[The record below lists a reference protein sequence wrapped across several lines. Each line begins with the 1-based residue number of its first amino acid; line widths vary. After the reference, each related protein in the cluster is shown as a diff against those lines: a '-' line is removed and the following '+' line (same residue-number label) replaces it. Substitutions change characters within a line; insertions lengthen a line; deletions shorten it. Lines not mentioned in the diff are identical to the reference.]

1 MLPNYL
7 GSMRAFNLLHMQLT
21 KNFHLSEF
29 ACKDGTPVP
38 EQLMLNVQQLAENL
52 QVLRDYL
59 DEPVHIN
66 SAYRTPVYNAKI
78 GGVKNS
84 QHLLAKAADIT
95 VKSKTPKQLGK
106 IIEKLIAEK
115 KMKQGG
121 LGIYPG
127 FVHTDI
133 RGKAARW

>member
-1 MLPNYL
+1 
-7 GSMRAFNLLHMQLT
+7 MQLT
-21 KNFHLSEF
+21 KNFNLAEF

-38 EQLMLNVQQLAENL
+38 EELLYSVELLAANL

-59 DEPVHIN
+59 GEPVHIH
-66 SAYRTPVYNAKI
+66 SAYRTPIYNAKI
-78 GGVKNS
+78 GGAKKS
-84 QHLLAKAADIT
+84 KHLLAQAADIT
-95 VKSKTPKQLGK
+95 VKSKTPKQLAK

-127 FVHTDI
+127 FVHYDI
-133 RGKAARW
+133 RGKATRW